1 MQKWAGMSDFTS
13 HADARYLCKE
23 VLSYL
28 GQLTLVFICA
38 LRGSDVLDCSRHK
51 NAGLNTFAYNFGGF
65 TRHRPQIR
73 SGAMLI
79 SAAAKLAE

>member
-1 MQKWAGMSDFTS
+1 MIEKSEIWCSDTKSTHNCATMQKWAGMSDFTS

-38 LRGSDVLDCSRHK
+38 LRGSDVLDCSRRK
-51 NAGLNTFAYNFGGF
+51 KMQG
-65 TRHRPQIR
+65 
-73 SGAMLI
+73 
-79 SAAAKLAE
+79 